1 MTAEELKSMT
11 VTELR
16 AYAKSHAIH
25 LTGITAKA
33 AIIEKI
39 LSAAPV
45 SGTESDIPAGSA
57 APQETVPEKPQTTYQ
72 AAWHAPS
79 QQTQPPRYNARPS
92 YQSSAAAKPAWQNT
106 TPSGRPIQADN
117 TGRGVQA
124 QPRPSRFGPA
134 ARQPVQPRQDTASPA
149 PAERRFGPGATSFGS
164 VAASFGPRT
173 SQPAMQEQAEE
184 RVSGR
189 NTADSNAAAPAF
201 SRPASTLSGP
211 RIPEGIP
218 SESGITA
225 PTLEDLLLSEEMAD
239 GSGVLELHP
248 DGYGFLRAPSFL
260 PSSKDIYVSLAQIRR
275 FALRTGDFVE
285 GRIRPRREG
294 DKYAALLLVRA
305 VNGVPADEISSR
317 PQFDELTPDYPARKI
332 CLEPAEK
339 AGLPNMRLIDLI
351 APIGF
356 GQRGLMLCQPDTGK
370 RALIRDLAFTITEN
384 HPETTVVVLLIDANP
399 EDVTVF
405 RDSVSCSVYAS
416 TFDQPPENHLRL
428 ADMVLEH
435 SMRLVEQKK
444 DVVLIV
450 DSLTRLAKIYTTA
463 ATQQGRSMPGMVNP
477 TSLFKA
483 KRLFGAARSLRE
495 GGSLTV
501 IAAMDVETGSRVD
514 ESVTEEFKG
523 SANMLLYLDRAVAA
537 AGVNPCLDLNK
548 SFTRNTDKLLN
559 EKEKEGLRCIRNM
572 LGTVSSVDAIP
583 QLISMMG
590 KTATNTELLLRMK
603 DWFAMMSKSR

>member
-11 VTELR
+11 IAELR
-16 AYAKSHAIH
+16 AYAKDHAVH
-25 LTGITAKA
+25 LTGLTVKA

-39 LSAAPV
+39 LSETSAGPRGDAPADYGVPRESVPEV
-45 SGTESDIPAGSA
+45 S
-57 APQETVPEKPQTTYQ
+57 EKPQTTYQ

-79 QQTQPPRYNARPS
+79 QQAQQPRYNTRPA
-92 YQSSAAAKPAWQNT
+92 YQAAAPVKPVWQNT
-106 TPSGRPIQADN
+106 TPSGRPIQPESAP
-117 TGRGVQA
+117 RAVQ
-124 QPRPSRFGPA
+124 PPVRPSRFGPA
-134 ARQPVQPRQDTASPA
+134 ARQPVQPRQDAASPA
-149 PAERRFGPGATSFGS
+149 PAAERRFGP
-164 VAASFGPRT
+164 AASSFGPRAV
-173 SQPAMQEQAEE
+173 QPPVQEKTEE
-184 RVSGR
+184 RVP
-189 NTADSNAAAPAF
+189 AAAAAETFTPAPVY
-201 SRPASTLSGP
+201 SRPAPTLSGP

-218 SESGITA
+218 AESGITA
-225 PTLEDLLLSEEMAD
+225 PTLEDLLSSEEMAD

-305 VNGVPADEISSR
+305 VNGVPADALTPR

-370 RALIRDLAFTITEN
+370 RALIRDLAFTVTEN
-384 HPETTVVVLLIDANP
+384 HPEATVIVLLIDANP
-399 EDVTVF
+399 EDVTAF
-405 RDSVSCSVYAS
+405 RDSVNCNVYAS
-416 TFDQPPENHLRL
+416 TFDQPPESHLRL
-428 ADMVLEH
+428 ADMVLER
-435 SMRLVEQKK
+435 SMRLVEQKA

-450 DSLTRLAKIYTTA
+450 DSLTRLAKVYTTA
-463 ATQQGRSMPGMVNP
+463 ATQQGRSLPGMVNP
-477 TSLFKA
+477 ASLFKA

-523 SANMLLYLDRAVAA
+523 SANMLLYLDRSVAA

-559 EKEKEGLRCIRNM
+559 EKEKEGLACIRNM